1 MQKVVVCLIL
11 AAMLMSVLSGCEVTS
26 NSADETI
33 VYSDISAENDPFFK
47 AEIIEMSEKAL
58 VVKPLDEYSESRS
71 SDKISVPNWFEK
83 DSVKV
88 GDIIGISYDGAILE
102 SYPAQLSKI
111 FRMEYYNADGSA
123 VTVIRFS

>member
-1 MQKVVVCLIL
+1 MKKVVAYLIL
-11 AAMLMSVLSGCEVTS
+11 TATLVSVLSGCVIIS

-71 SDKISVPNWFEK
+71 SDKISIPNWFAK

-111 FRMEYYNADGSA
+111 FYMEYYDEHGC
-123 VTVIRFS
+123 TTTIIEK

>member
-1 MQKVVVCLIL
+1 MKKIFAILIL
-11 AAMLMSVLSGCEVTS
+11 AVLSLSVFSGCVIIS

-33 VYSDISAENDPFFK
+33 AYSKSAKEDHFFK

-58 VVKPLDEYSESRS
+58 VIKPLDEYSESRS
-71 SDKISVPNWFEK
+71 SDKISIPNWFAK

-88 GDIIGISYDGAILE
+88 GDIIGISYDGVILE

-111 FRMEYYNADGSA
+111 FSMEYYDEHGCA
-123 VTVIRFS
+123 TTIIEK